1 MKTHLKVIAGV
12 FGLVA
17 IAGALVATTFL
28 SGALL
33 FVLHKKLPQNVTFT
47 TIQQG
52 WDEAQTPI
60 ELKKVYASIL
70 LAAAVSFGVPGFLLV
85 YALKKRPEPVH
96 GNARFASNKDVQG
109 EGLRAPQGILLGRM
123 GAGMAQNSLLCL
135 PGYEFNLIAAPTRS
149 GKGVSHII
157 PNLLTFDGS
166 VVVLDIKG
174 ENYNLTSAF
183 RQMHMKNEVVY
194 FNPFSA
200 SSMRWN
206 PLSYISKDQN
216 FRVNGL
222 QALAKMIYPSN
233 PKEPFWPDS
242 AANLFVGLA
251 LLVLETPSLPQTIGE
266 IRRQSTG
273 KGKSISEYLI
283 DVMELRADPTKCD
296 FPLSSACITSL
307 QLFVKNPDAT
317 LNNIVAT
324 LAAPLAI
331 FGNAVVDKATSGD
344 DFFLTDVRRK
354 RVSIYVHIPAKEV
367 MQAAF
372 IVNLFFS
379 QLINE
384 NLGEL
389 PEDNPALKYQ
399 CLMIM
404 DEFTSIGK
412 VESIA
417 KSVGFMAGYNMRLD
431 IIIQDKSQL
440 EAAYGK
446 EDARNIISNMG
457 TRIVF
462 TPNEV
467 KDAEEY
473 SKLIGN
479 TTVTVNNRTRRL
491 AGTGAGSSGSDT
503 ATEGLVARP
512 LMLPQELLA
521 MDKKKALIVRAGI
534 SVIQADKIIYF
545 IDPYFLERFESV
557 PMKTVHFNG
566 GQRTVPVPLAL
577 PVAKWRAFNC
587 TVEQSDF
594 YALAGSDPETCTEP
608 FFPSLRK
615 RVERSESVEHL
626 NAQEDLTEAQL
637 SIMSSQLLAG
647 LVDEFTARFE
657 RT

>member
-1 MKTHLKVIAGV
+1 MKTRFKMTLGAVSLFVIG
-12 FGLVA
+12 GLLA
-17 IAGALVATTFL
+17 ATTFL
-28 SGALL
+28 SGAVL
-33 FVLHKKLPQNVTFT
+33 FLLHKKLPQNVSFA
-47 TIQQG
+47 TIGQG
-52 WDEAQTPI
+52 WDEAQTPVD
-60 ELKKVYASIL
+60 LKKVYLSVL
-70 LAAAVSFGVPGFLLV
+70 VAAAVSFGVPGFLLA

-96 GNARFASNKDVQG
+96 GNARFASHKDVQG
-109 EGLRAPQGILLGRM
+109 EGLRAANGILLGRL
-123 GAGMAQNSLLCL
+123 GPGMTKRSLLCL

-174 ENYNLTSAF
+174 ENYSLTSAF
-183 RQMHMKNEVVY
+183 RKQHMKNEVVY
-194 FNPFSA
+194 FNPFSG

-222 QALAKMIYPSN
+222 QALAKLIYPAN

-251 LLVLETPSLPQTIGE
+251 LLVLETPGLPQTIGE

-273 KGKSISEYLI
+273 KGKSISEYLME
-283 DVMELRADPTKCD
+283 VMELRADPTKCD

-324 LAAPLAI
+324 LVAPLAV

-344 DFFLTDVRRK
+344 DFFLTDVRKK
-354 RVSIYVHIPAKEV
+354 RVSIYIHIPAKEV
-367 MQAAF
+367 VQAAF

-384 NLGEL
+384 NVGEL

-417 KSVGFMAGYNMRLD
+417 KGVGFMAGYNMRLD

-446 EDARNIISNMG
+446 EDAHNILSNMG
-457 TRIVF
+457 SRIVF

-467 KDAEEY
+467 KDAEDY

-491 AGTGAGSSGSDT
+491 TGTGMGSSSSDT
-503 ATEGLVARP
+503 ATEGLIARP
-512 LMLPQELLA
+512 LMLPQELLS

-534 SVIQADKIIYF
+534 PVIQADKIIYYT
-545 IDPYFLERFESV
+545 DPYFLERFRSV
-557 PMKTVHFNG
+557 PMKTVRLNG
-566 GQRTVPVPLAL
+566 AERSVPVPLEV
-577 PVAKWRAFNC
+577 PVAKWRAYNC

-594 YALAGSDPETCTEP
+594 YALAGANPETCTEP
-608 FFPSLRK
+608 FFPSLKK
-615 RVERSESVEHL
+615 RVERTDLVEQM
-626 NAQEDLTEAQL
+626 NAQEDLTDAQV

-647 LVDEFTARFE
+647 LVDEFTAKFE
-657 RT
+657 RI